1 MKLYCKKLDI
11 RTKDELLGT
20 IVSSAN
26 NDIYIRFNAKRT
38 DENSFNLD
46 LYETMKGE
54 HINLHLAEDYDCR
67 MYAKDI
73 LNYVEQRIDNIWR
86 VIKNGFMDKVTR

>member
-26 NDIYIRFNAKRT
+26 NDVYIRFNAKRT
-38 DENSFNLD
+38 GEYSFDLD
-46 LYETMKGE
+46 LYKFKNGK
-54 HINLHLAEDYDCR
+54 HIELNLAEDYDCR
-67 MYAKDI
+67 MIAKDI
-73 LNYVEQRIDNIWR
+73 LFYVEQRIDNIWR
-86 VIKNGFMDKVTR
+86 VLKE